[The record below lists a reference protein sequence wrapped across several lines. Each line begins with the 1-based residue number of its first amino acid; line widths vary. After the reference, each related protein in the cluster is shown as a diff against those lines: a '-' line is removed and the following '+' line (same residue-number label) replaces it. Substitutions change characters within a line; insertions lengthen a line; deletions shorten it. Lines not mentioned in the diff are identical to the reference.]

1 MKNYVTKG
9 RSMKRSLII
18 GYGTAGKSLGKSLK
32 MNGYN
37 VVGYLDDVAV
47 GDEVLGKLEDVN
59 SVVKRKR
66 ITDIHFAIPTA
77 DAGVVRSFVN
87 TIESDDVQLSIIPR
101 SFHTISKNR
110 VNINDLTDVDILSLV
125 GRAPVKHDLF
135 ESKNFIKDK
144 TVVVTGA
151 AGSIGSKLVK
161 LLLEMKPKL
170 VVCVDWWE
178 NGTFFLQQELGTK
191 NLVYRIADIKSQ
203 ENINR
208 IFSEF
213 KPNIVFHAAA
223 YKHVPLMQENPIE
236 AFNNNVWGSL
246 NLMRQAINHRVEN
259 FVMISTDKAVNP
271 VNVMGSSKRLGEM
284 IMESMSAMQDTTKFN
299 AVRFGNVIQSNGS
312 VMQIFKNQINRGES
326 LTVTHEEVTRFFMT
340 IEEAAQLVIQ
350 SALLGRSGEI
360 FVLDMGEPIK
370 IIDLAES
377 LRNLIDKNMEIEIIG
392 LRPGEKMY
400 EELSYDPNKVDKTR
414 NKKVFIVK
422 DELPFDHT
430 EFIDEIDDLTSH
442 TLDYDL
448 TSAEMVVK
456 LKSFGFKIKE

>member
-1 MKNYVTKG
+1 
-9 RSMKRSLII
+9 MKRSLII

-135 ESKNFIKDK
+135 ESKNLIKDK

-350 SALLGRSGEI
+350 SALLGKSGEI

>member
-1 MKNYVTKG
+1 
-9 RSMKRSLII
+9 MKRSLII

-350 SALLGRSGEI
+350 SALLGESGEI

>member
-1 MKNYVTKG
+1 
-9 RSMKRSLII
+9 MKRSLII

-350 SALLGRSGEI
+350 SALLGKSGEI

>member
-135 ESKNFIKDK
+135 ESKNLIKDK

-350 SALLGRSGEI
+350 SALLGKSGEI

>member
-1 MKNYVTKG
+1 
-9 RSMKRSLII
+9 MKRSLII

-32 MNGYN
+32 ANGYD
-37 VVGYLDDVAV
+37 VVGHLDDVET
-47 GDEVLGKLEDVN
+47 GDEILGTLEAVN
-59 SVVKRKR
+59 AVIKDKE
-66 ITDIHFAIPTA
+66 ITHIHFAIPTA
-77 DAGVVRSFVN
+77 DAGVVRNFVN
-87 TIESDDVQLSIIPR
+87 TIKDDNVRLSIIPR

-135 ESKNFIKDK
+135 ESKNFIKGR

-161 LLLEMKPKL
+161 LLLEMDPKL
-170 VVCVDWWE
+170 IVCVDWWE

-191 NLVYRIADIKSQ
+191 KLVYRIADIKSV

-213 KPNIVFHAAA
+213 KPDIVFHAAA

-246 NLMRQAINHRVEN
+246 NLMRQAINHHVEN
-259 FVMISTDKAVNP
+259 FVYVSTDKAVNP

-284 IMESMSAMQDTTKFN
+284 IMECMSAMQDTTKFN

-312 VMQIFKNQINRGES
+312 VMQIFKNQIDKGQS

-350 SALLGRSGEI
+350 SALLGKNGEI

-377 LRNLIDKNMEIEIIG
+377 LKNLIDKNMKIDIIG

-400 EELSYDPNKVDKTR
+400 EELSYDPAKVDKTR
-414 NKKVFIVK
+414 NEKVFIVK
-422 DELPFDHT
+422 DELPFDHV
-430 EFIDEIDDLTSH
+430 EFIDEIDDLTGH
-442 TLDYDL
+442 TLEYDL
-448 TSAEMVVK
+448 TSAEMVLK

>member
-1 MKNYVTKG
+1 
-9 RSMKRSLII
+9 MKRSLII

-213 KPNIVFHAAA
+213 KPDIVFHAAA

-350 SALLGRSGEI
+350 SALLGKSGEI

>member
-350 SALLGRSGEI
+350 SALLGKSGEI